1 MLQAGEIIHD
11 LEMFKFDRGS
21 KVKPQLEQMTA
32 NVYEGTT
39 LFAIQTDFFRLIQLV
54 HQSSRHCTCVYIP
67 LIIRLIVYPVALS
80 EIVIISMTGL

>member
-32 NVYEGTT
+32 NVYEGKNRKA
-39 LFAIQTDFFRLIQLV
+39 LFRKKV
-54 HQSSRHCTCVYIP
+54 KR
-67 LIIRLIVYPVALS
+67 
-80 EIVIISMTGL
+80 EI